1 MPLSMSCQHKF
12 IAFAG
17 YLPKKGLQSLVTDT
31 HVAVDSV
38 LKGYVYLVVRLKRT
52 IYALA
57 YTWQLVNVN

>member
-31 HVAVDSV
+31 HGAVDSV
-38 LKGYVYLVVRLKRT
+38 LKGYVPCGE
-52 IYALA
+52 I
-57 YTWQLVNVN
+57 

>member
-31 HVAVDSV
+31 RVAVDTV
-38 LKGYVYLVVRLKRT
+38 LKGYVYLVARFKGSFVPWRT
-52 IYALA
+52 PGS
-57 YTWQLVNVN
+57 

>member
-1 MPLSMSCQHKF
+1 MHGTLSMSCQHKF

-38 LKGYVYLVVRLKRT
+38 LKGYVYLAVRFK
-52 IYALA
+52 
-57 YTWQLVNVN
+57 